1 MGAINEVLNKRVNL
15 GTGPTEEELLS
26 KLARLERSFSELER
40 PEYREFIRF
49 AVAWEELGR
58 ELRELQR
65 KLHERMAE
73 KPINKVNELLKKL
86 IKKN

>member
-1 MGAINEVLNKRVNL
+1 MGAINEVLNKHVNIRKGL
-15 GTGPTEEELLS
+15 AEEDLLS
-26 KLARLERSFSELER
+26 KLARLERAFSELER

-49 AVAWEELGR
+49 AVQWEELGR

-73 KPINKVNELLKKL
+73 KPNPVNELLKKL
-86 IKKN
+86 VKKT